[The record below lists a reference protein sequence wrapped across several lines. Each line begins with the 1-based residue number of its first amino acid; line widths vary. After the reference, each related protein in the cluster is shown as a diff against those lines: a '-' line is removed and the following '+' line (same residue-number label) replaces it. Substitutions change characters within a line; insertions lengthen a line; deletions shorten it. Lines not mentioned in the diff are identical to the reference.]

1 MIDPKRSSPKTSI
14 TAPTTMASAATFA
27 GSAGSRPC
35 FGQHAARRQRD
46 RAGERRHH
54 QHGAGENRGD
64 DAGHDAGVQA
74 DDGVESADAGV
85 GHALGDREQSG
96 HEPGQH
102 VARRGPAEAAHRG
115 ATLDSC
121 ADTPDCGAELRR
133 DREFSLNHD
142 LSADSAAVDDGTA
155 QNGGW
160 LAIGSRWRSAA
171 GVHGDTPHIGV
182 IDELH
187 ERGYEIVGI
196 AGSSMGALVGGLQAA
211 GKLDE
216 FAEWAKSLTQR
227 AVLRLLDP
235 SITAAGV
242 LRAAKILDAVRDILG
257 EVTIEELPIPY
268 TAVTTDLI
276 AGKSVWLQRG
286 PVDAAIRASIAIPGV
301 ITPHILDG
309 RLLADGGILDPLPM
323 APIAAVNADLT
334 IAVSLSGSEAGGRYE
349 PTDAEPRATTEWLN
363 RMWRSTS
370 SLFERTQLRS
380 AMDTPTG
387 RDLSRSAVCPTTTTP
402 TTPDGGS
409 VPKMGSFEVMN
420 RTIDI
425 AQAALARH
433 TLAAYPPDLLIE
445 VPRTACR
452 SLEFHRAA
460 EVIDIGHELDRQ
472 HAGRARRFN
481 VES

>member
-1 MIDPKRSSPKTSI
+1 
-14 TAPTTMASAATFA
+14 MAA
-27 GSAGSRPC
+27 
-35 FGQHAARRQRD
+35 
-46 RAGERRHH
+46 
-54 QHGAGENRGD
+54 NRV
-64 DAGHDAGVQA
+64 AL
-74 DDGVESADAGV
+74 
-85 GHALGDREQSG
+85 ALGSG
-96 HEPGQH
+96 G
-102 VARRGPAEAAHRG
+102 ARGYA
-115 ATLDSC
+115 
-121 ADTPDCGAELRR
+121 
-133 DREFSLNHD
+133 
-142 LSADSAAVDDGTA
+142 
-155 QNGGW
+155 
-160 LAIGSRWRSAA
+160 
-171 GVHGDTPHIGV
+171 HIGV
-182 IDELH
+182 IAELH
-187 ERGYEIVGI
+187 DRGYEIVGI

-216 FAEWAKSLTQR
+216 FADWAKALTQR

-257 EVTIEELPIPY
+257 DVTIEDLPIPY
-268 TAVTTDLI
+268 TAVSTDLI

-334 IAVSLSGSEAGGRYE
+334 IAVSLSGSEADGRYE
-349 PTDAEPRATTEWLN
+349 PSDAEPRATTEWWN

-370 SLFERTQLRS
+370 SLFESSTMLNRFGPASDDADDDAEPDRQTDSDDELVDS
-380 AMDTPTG
+380 GKEA
-387 RDLSRSAVCPTTTTP
+387 AVPR
-402 TTPDGGS
+402 
-409 VPKMGSFEVMN
+409 MGSFEVMN

-460 EVIDIGHELDRQ
+460 EVIDIGHEL
-472 HAGRARRFN
+472 AAEAIKALEG
-481 VES
+481 